1 MLASAVR
8 CCEMRAAAA
17 SLVDYIDIKLPQG
30 RNSSV
35 AIASAITGTCFT
47 QPLRGLISARDDGL
61 PLALQAAADLRHGEG
76 IDNRI
81 TLIVRK
87 FAIF

>member
-1 MLASAVR
+1 
-8 CCEMRAAAA
+8 MRAAAA
-17 SLVDYIDIKLPQG
+17 SLVDYIDIEFPQG

-35 AIASAITGTCFT
+35 AIASATTGTCFT

-61 PLALQAAADLRHGEG
+61 PLALALQAAANLRHGEG

>member
-1 MLASAVR
+1 
-8 CCEMRAAAA
+8 MRAGAA
-17 SLVDYIDIKLPQG
+17 SLVDYIDIKFPQG
-30 RNSSV
+30 RNSAV

-47 QPLRGLISARDDGL
+47 QLLRGLISARDDDL
-61 PLALQAAADLRHGEG
+61 PLALAMQAAADLRHGEG

-81 TLIVRK
+81 TLIVQK